1 MSRDT
6 GTELRLAQVMHNM
19 RNASGD
25 QRFDLYDWVPL
36 LAVLFA
42 TVLILSGLFPNR
54 FSGKQDWKT

>member
-1 MSRDT
+1 
-6 GTELRLAQVMHNM
+6 MHNM

-25 QRFDLYDWVPL
+25 SRFDLYDWVPL

-54 FSGKQDWKT
+54 FSGKQYWKK